1 MAEASSTLV
10 ACKLADPVNVKTR
23 RPPRVPRLHKGDRR
37 SVGTAWACTHVTS
50 CCCRPPPSRADE
62 EHHHLTIAQ
71 RLGGGGAHAAAQ
83 GGSHIRQRGMGRSR
97 VDSASSRGRREEGT
111 AAHQPTEERRGGDA
125 MPQLCLPEDGFRG
138 RGKDGP
144 RQQNKTKRRA
154 AMTPGHGG
162 GLSGWLAGTG
172 EHHGDE
178 LKYYLR
184 LAGALSEWSVCT
196 VCRYD
201 SVSRDGG

>member
-71 RLGGGGAHAAAQ
+71 RLD
-83 GGSHIRQRGMGRSR
+83 R
-97 VDSASSRGRREEGT
+97 
-111 AAHQPTEERRGGDA
+111 
-125 MPQLCLPEDGFRG
+125 
-138 RGKDGP
+138 K
-144 RQQNKTKRRA
+144 
-154 AMTPGHGG
+154 
-162 GLSGWLAGTG
+162 
-172 EHHGDE
+172 
-178 LKYYLR
+178 
-184 LAGALSEWSVCT
+184 SV
-196 VCRYD
+196 V
-201 SVSRDGG
+201 

>member
-71 RLGGGGAHAAAQ
+71 RLGGSTCGGSRGQPHQAAGDGPLPSGFGIFKRQEMRKAGGAPAT
-83 GGSHIRQRGMGRSR
+83 RGTTWRGRH
-97 VDSASSRGRREEGT
+97 ASSACR
-111 AAHQPTEERRGGDA
+111 
-125 MPQLCLPEDGFRG
+125 
-138 RGKDGP
+138 
-144 RQQNKTKRRA
+144 KTDS
-154 AMTPGHGG
+154 GG
-162 GLSGWLAGTG
+162 GARQDPGIQAA
-172 EHHGDE
+172 E
-178 LKYYLR
+178 
-184 LAGALSEWSVCT
+184 
-196 VCRYD
+196 
-201 SVSRDGG
+201 